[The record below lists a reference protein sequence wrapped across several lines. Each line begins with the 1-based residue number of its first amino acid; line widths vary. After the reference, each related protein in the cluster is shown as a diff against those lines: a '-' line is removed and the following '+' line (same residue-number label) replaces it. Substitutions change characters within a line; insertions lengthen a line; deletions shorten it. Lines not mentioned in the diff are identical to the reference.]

1 MLDQDIA
8 LKHRIGMV
16 HHRRLLLAAGDAM
29 DQNRAGQERKTEE
42 RGGSESPWLK
52 WLHYIGKRCW
62 RKEVCGPEKF
72 RVGNGV

>member
-29 DQNRAGQERKTEE
+29 DQNRAGQERKTEL
-42 RGGSESPWLK
+42 GW
-52 WLHYIGKRCW
+52 Y
-62 RKEVCGPEKF
+62 
-72 RVGNGV
+72 RVETMGWDS